1 MGAATAAAAG
11 ALLAKNEAGE
21 MGVDNI
27 QVVTKKRTKTK
38 QKKKRE

>member
-1 MGAATAAAAG
+1 MGRRVDSGRALGAATAAAAG

-27 QVVTKKRTKTK
+27 
-38 QKKKRE
+38 